1 MKKTFFFLFG
11 MSILVSTYTRAQNLI
26 NDNFNQYA
34 VGTPIS
40 SLGYSGQPVA
50 ATGTIQ
56 AADAPGNNG
65 TQFVKIPGSAN
76 DMNFKTPAITNFVV
90 GHTYVF
96 EMMTSVPSE
105 KSRNLRIW
113 PKGGTRAVIGG
124 SPISALGW
132 TKSSITFTL
141 ASGDCTSFI
150 AGFTSSNNKTVDVYL
165 DDLLLYDQSTTNS
178 VSEIGAVSVMVVKN
192 MFGGDLRI
200 ISSDEVLSYSICNL
214 NGQLIKQVNGLN
226 SCNVSLNLNS
236 LAKGV
241 YVFRIIDKY
250 SEVHIQKVLN
260 F

>member
-1 MKKTFFFLFG
+1 MKKILFLFI
-11 MSILVSTYTRAQNLI
+11 MSILVSTYISAQNLI

-165 DDLLLYDQSTTNS
+165 DDLLLYDKSTA
-178 VSEIGAVSVMVVKN
+178 AVSNVNGVSMTVVKN
-192 MFGGDLRI
+192 LLAENFKILG
-200 ISSDEVLSYSICNL
+200 SEKVQAYSICDL
-214 NGQLIKQVNGLN
+214 NGKQIKEVSDLK
-226 SCNVSLNLNS
+226 SCNVTVDLSNLSKGIYFLKILDVNS
-236 LAKGV
+236 Q
-241 YVFRIIDKY
+241 
-250 SEVHIQKVLN
+250 VHIQKVSNLI
-260 F
+260 

>member
-1 MKKTFFFLFG
+1 MKKILFLFI
-11 MSILVSTYTRAQNLI
+11 MSILVSTYISAQNLI

-96 EMMTSVPSE
+96 EMMTSVPSD

-113 PKGGTRAVIGG
+113 PTGGTRAVIGG
-124 SPISALGW
+124 SPITALGW

-165 DDLLLYDQSTTNS
+165 DDLLLYDKSTA
-178 VSEIGAVSVMVVKN
+178 AVSNVNGVSMTVVKN
-192 MFGGDLRI
+192 LLAENFKILG
-200 ISSDEVLSYSICNL
+200 SEKVQAYSICDL
-214 NGQLIKQVNGLN
+214 NGKQIKEVSDLK
-226 SCNVSLNLNS
+226 SCNVTVDLSNLSKGIYFLKILDVNS
-236 LAKGV
+236 Q
-241 YVFRIIDKY
+241 
-250 SEVHIQKVLN
+250 VHIQKVSNLI
-260 F
+260 